1 MAITLTVLD
10 YQLKRKKSNA
20 LVARTTDDLQRYF
33 IKVETPSANSPAGTA
48 MIGDRSRE
56 MFTIKVPFQTRPTVI
71 KGTPG
76 SISYVF
82 ITYFKKSFRNE
93 VRFEKS

>member
-10 YQLKRKKSNA
+10 YELKRKKSNA

-48 MIGDRSRE
+48 MIGDRSSE
-56 MFTIKVPFQTRPTVI
+56 MFTIKVPFQTRPMVI
-71 KGTPG
+71 KGSPG
-76 SISYVF
+76 SMFGVF
-82 ITYFKKSFRNE
+82 II
-93 VRFEKS
+93 